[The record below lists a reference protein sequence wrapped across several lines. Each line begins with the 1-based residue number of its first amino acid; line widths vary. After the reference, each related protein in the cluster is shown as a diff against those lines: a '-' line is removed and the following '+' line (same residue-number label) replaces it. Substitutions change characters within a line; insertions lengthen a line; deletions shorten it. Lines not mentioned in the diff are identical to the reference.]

1 MSQRVQ
7 MVKTLAPVEIP
18 NGTKG
23 TVITGDIKSGMARVQ
38 FDNGYVLPMYRHE
51 VVELADEVL

>member
-1 MSQRVQ
+1 MQRVQ
-7 MVKTLAPVEIP
+7 MIKTLAPVEIP

-23 TVITGDIKSGMARVQ
+23 TVIHGDITSGMARVQ

-51 VVELADEVL
+51 VIELADEVL

>member
-1 MSQRVQ
+1 MRVE

-23 TVITGDIKSGMARVQ
+23 TVISQTERMKRVDW
-38 FDNGYVLPMYRHE
+38 DNGYVIPMYAHE
-51 VVELADEVL
+51 VIEIADEVL